1 MNAGA
6 RRERNVQQGPF
17 CIPGEE
23 AQSSS
28 GRGASPAPPLA
39 ASRSP
44 VPRRGLGSL
53 LRGLAVGPP
62 SFPWR
67 FLTPPPDFLTLLNSF
82 SRPPVFSRRQK
93 QRRNE
98 DQRLE
103 GLPTAGGPLPR
114 GLLPAGVRA
123 EGEAGLLG
131 RRKRRGAHALRGRRH
146 FDGGPPG
153 RGGGAGEEAQGEGRR
168 RQQQRPPP
176 PPPPARGT
184 PFAPRP
190 WATRRASAGPESVRG
205 ARRPARRA
213 PGRLRRPRSPLP
225 TRSWWAAATTPPS
238 SAPPTPSHND
248 FVAILDLPEGE
259 HQYKFFVDGQWVHDP
274 SETFL
279 APLLEYMAKKCM
291 FIDLR
296 SVSSPR
302 PFFLPISSKSSLT
315 RILTFRVT
323 QPSCRSQTM

>member
-1 MNAGA
+1 MRTSALRGFLRLAGLS
-6 RRERNVQQGPF
+6 R
-17 CIPGEE
+17 
-23 AQSSS
+23 
-28 GRGASPAPPLA
+28 A
-39 ASRSP
+39 AS
-44 VPRRGLGSL
+44 VPEAG
-53 LRGLAVGPP
+53 
-62 SFPWR
+62 
-67 FLTPPPDFLTLLNSF
+67 
-82 SRPPVFSRRQK
+82 
-93 QRRNE
+93 
-98 DQRLE
+98 
-103 GLPTAGGPLPR
+103 TAL
-114 GLLPAGVRA
+114 LLPAGVRA

-146 FDGGPPG
+146 FEGGPPG
-153 RGGGAGEEAQGEGRR
+153 RGEGAGEEALGEGRR
-168 RQQQRPPP
+168 RRQQRPPP